1 MSCVKTIFFII
12 FLNILGFTQINAQNI
27 ALDTVYFV
35 KKTPFLQKILSL
47 EDLYANINLSPDNYI
62 IPVLGTL
69 YAPNGQEII
78 MDDKLMYV
86 NIQQTGFV
94 YQLFSQKDSLLEFR
108 RIDRTININYN
119 IGCYNFLYKDQL
131 YSYGGYGFWKTNG
144 HIRQFNA
151 MDKQWDIIP
160 MNYEIFSNGNRWYSK
175 KAEKLFV
182 PFQIIMNTGLKFIP
196 ENQFESQ
203 WESYYLD
210 LKQKVWFKLG
220 MLDPSVKKIFAEDK
234 NSTAFLSVQ
243 NGFLHLIN
251 DEIYYFNFI
260 DNKIYKSI
268 KSDYN
273 QFFIRRYGF
282 RNVFEDKEQIYFY
295 YPSSGQFETLPF
307 KLSNFELLNFPIWRR
322 DTGRDKYIAFVLLFI
337 TIIFFITRYFKQK
350 IQHRIVLSQLKHL
363 KAKSVSQA
371 FVGTEISLIDILLKA
386 SVANE
391 KIEIHQINHVLG
403 IKDKNVGLQKKVRS
417 DIINGINDKYQIITN
432 GPNPLIVSIR
442 KEDDKRFLEYF
453 ILASEIR
460 EIQKIINKSNSN

>member
-1 MSCVKTIFFII
+1 MICVKTIFFII

-234 NSTAFLSVQ
+234 NPTAFLSVQ

-403 IKDKNVGLQKKVRS
+403 IKDKNVGLQKK
-417 DIINGINDKYQIITN
+417 GK
-432 GPNPLIVSIR
+432 
-442 KEDDKRFLEYF
+442 K
-453 ILASEIR
+453 
-460 EIQKIINKSNSN
+460 

>member
-220 MLDPSVKKIFAEDK
+220 MLDPSVKKIFADDK
-234 NSTAFLSVQ
+234 NPTAFLSVQ

-307 KLSNFELLNFPIWRR
+307 KLSNFELLKFPIWRR
-322 DTGRDKYIAFVLLFI
+322 DTGRDKYVAFILLFI

-417 DIINGINDKYQIITN
+417 DVINGINDKYQIITN

>member
-151 MDKQWDIIP
+151 MDKQWDIVP

-234 NSTAFLSVQ
+234 NPTAFLSVQ

-307 KLSNFELLNFPIWRR
+307 KLSNFELLKFPIWRR
-322 DTGRDKYIAFVLLFI
+322 DTGRDKYVAFILLFI

-417 DIINGINDKYQIITN
+417 DVINGINDKYQIITN

>member
-1 MSCVKTIFFII
+1 MSCIKKTFLII
-12 FLNILGFTQINAQNI
+12 FLNILGFAQIYAQNL

-35 KKTPFLQKILSL
+35 KKTPFLQKILSSQ
-47 EDLYANINLSPDNYI
+47 DLYANINLSPDNYI
-62 IPVLGTL
+62 IPVMGTL

-78 MDDKLMYV
+78 MDDELIYV

-119 IGCYNFLYKDQL
+119 IGCYNFLHQGQL

-151 MDKQWDIIP
+151 MDKQWDIVP
-160 MNYEIFSNGNRWYSK
+160 MNDEIFSNGNRWYSK

-196 ENQFESQ
+196 ENQLESQ

-210 LKQKVWFKLG
+210 LKQKAWFKLG
-220 MLDPSVKKIFAEDK
+220 MLDPSVRKIFAEDK
-234 NSTAFLSVQ
+234 NPTAFLSVE

-260 DNKIYKSI
+260 ENKIYKSI

-273 QFFIRRYGF
+273 QFFIRRFGF
-282 RNVFEDKEQIYFY
+282 RNVFEYKEQIYFY
-295 YPSSGQFETLPF
+295 YPSSGQFEKVPF
-307 KLSNFELLNFPIWRR
+307 NLSNFELLKFPIWRR
-322 DTGRDKYIAFVLLFI
+322 DTGSDKYVAFVLLFI

-350 IQHRIVLSQLKHL
+350 IQQRIVLSQLKHL

-371 FVGTEISLIDILLKA
+371 FVGTEISLIEMLLQA
-386 SVANE
+386 SLANK

-403 IKDKNVGLQKKVRS
+403 IKDKNMGLQKKVRS
-417 DIINGINDKYQIITN
+417 DVINSINDKYQIITN
-432 GPNPLIVSIR
+432 SPNPLIVSIR

-453 ILASEIR
+453 VLPSEVR

>member
-151 MDKQWDIIP
+151 MDKQWDIVP

-234 NSTAFLSVQ
+234 NPTAFLSVQ

-307 KLSNFELLNFPIWRR
+307 KLSNFELLKFPIWRR
-322 DTGRDKYIAFVLLFI
+322 DTGRDKYVAFILLFI

-386 SVANE
+386 SLANE

-417 DIINGINDKYQIITN
+417 DVINGINDKYQIITN

>member
-1 MSCVKTIFFII
+1 MSCVKTIFFSI

-220 MLDPSVKKIFAEDK
+220 MLDPSVKKIFADDK
-234 NSTAFLSVQ
+234 NPTAFLSVQ

-307 KLSNFELLNFPIWRR
+307 KLSNFELLKFPIWRR

-417 DIINGINDKYQIITN
+417 DVINGINDKYQIITN

>member
-1 MSCVKTIFFII
+1 MSCVKNIFLII
-12 FLNILGFTQINAQNI
+12 FLNILGFAQINAQHFE
-27 ALDTVYFV
+27 LDTVYFV
-35 KKTPFLQKILSL
+35 KKTPFLQKILSYQ
-47 EDLYANINLSPDNYI
+47 DLYANINLSPDNYL
-62 IPVLGTL
+62 IPAQGTI
-69 YAPNGQEII
+69 YGPNGQEII
-78 MDDKLMYV
+78 KDNNSLYV

-94 YQLFSQKDSLLEFR
+94 FQLFSQNDSLLEFR

-119 IGCYNFLYKDQL
+119 IGCYNFIHQDQL

-151 MDKQWDIIP
+151 MDKQWDIVP
-160 MNYEIFSNGNRWYSK
+160 MNDEIFSNGYRWYSN

-182 PFQIIMNTGLKFIP
+182 PFQSIINTGLKFIP
-196 ENQFESQ
+196 ENEFESQ

-210 LKQKVWFKLG
+210 LKQKAWFKLG
-220 MLDPSVKKIFAEDK
+220 MLDPSVRKIFGEDK
-234 NSTAFLSVQ
+234 NPTAFLSV
-243 NGFLHLIN
+243 NDGLLHIIN

-273 QFFIRRYGF
+273 QFFIRRFGF
-282 RNVFEDKEQIYFY
+282 RNVFEYKEQIYFY
-295 YPSSGQFETLPF
+295 YASRGQFETVPF
-307 KLSNFELLNFPIWRR
+307 NLSNFELLKFPIWRR
-322 DTGRDKYIAFVLLFI
+322 NTGSDKYVAFVLLFI

-350 IQHRIVLSQLKHL
+350 IQQRIVLSQLKHL
-363 KAKSVSQA
+363 KAKSVGQA
-371 FVGTEISLIDILLKA
+371 FVGTEISLIEMLLKA
-386 SVANE
+386 SLANE

-417 DIINGINDKYQIITN
+417 DVINGINDKYQIITN
-432 GPNPLIVSIR
+432 GPNPLIVSVR

-453 ILASEIR
+453 ILPSEVR

>member
-1 MSCVKTIFFII
+1 MSCVKKAFLII
-12 FLNILGFTQINAQNI
+12 FLNILGFAQINAQHSE
-27 ALDTVYFV
+27 LDTAYFV
-35 KKTPFLQKILSL
+35 KKTPFLQKILSYQ
-47 EDLYANINLSPDNYI
+47 DLDANINLSPDNYL
-62 IPVLGTL
+62 IPLQGTV
-69 YAPNGQEII
+69 YGPNGQEII
-78 MDDKLMYV
+78 KNNNSLYV

-94 YQLFSQKDSLLEFR
+94 YQLFSQNDSLLEFR

-119 IGCYNFLYKDQL
+119 IGSYNFIHQDQL

-151 MDKQWDIIP
+151 MDKQWDIVP
-160 MNYEIFSNGNRWYSK
+160 MNDEIFSNGYRWYSNK
-175 KAEKLFV
+175 VEKLFV
-182 PFQIIMNTGLKFIP
+182 PFQSIINSGLKFIP
-196 ENQFESQ
+196 ENELESQ

-210 LKQKVWFKLG
+210 LKLKAWFKLG
-220 MLDPSVKKIFAEDK
+220 VLDPSVRKIFGEDK
-234 NSTAFLSVQ
+234 NPTAFLSVN
-243 NGFLHLIN
+243 NGFLHIIN

-273 QFFIRRYGF
+273 QFFIRRFGF
-282 RNVFEDKEQIYFY
+282 RNVFEYKEQIYFY
-295 YPSSGQFETLPF
+295 YASRGQFETVPF
-307 KLSNFELLNFPIWRR
+307 NLSNFELLKFPIWRR
-322 DTGRDKYIAFVLLFI
+322 NTGSDKYVAFVLLFI

-350 IQHRIVLSQLKHL
+350 IQQRIVLSQLKHL
-363 KAKSVSQA
+363 KAKSVGQA
-371 FVGTEISLIDILLKA
+371 FVGAEISLIDMLLQA
-386 SVANE
+386 SLANE

-417 DIINGINDKYQIITN
+417 DVINGINDKYQIITN

-453 ILASEIR
+453 ILPSEVR

>member
-1 MSCVKTIFFII
+1 MSCVRNIFLII
-12 FLNILGFTQINAQNI
+12 FLNILGFAQINAQYSE
-27 ALDTVYFV
+27 LDTVYFV
-35 KKTPFLQKILSL
+35 KKSPFLQKILSYQ
-47 EDLYANINLSPDNYI
+47 DLDANINLSPDNYL
-62 IPVLGTL
+62 IPLQGTV
-69 YAPNGQEII
+69 YGPNGQEII
-78 MDDKLMYV
+78 KNNNSLYV

-94 YQLFSQKDSLLEFR
+94 YQLFSQNDSLLEFR

-119 IGCYNFLYKDQL
+119 IGCYNFIHQDQL

-151 MDKQWDIIP
+151 MDKQWDIVP
-160 MNYEIFSNGNRWYSK
+160 MNDEIFSNGYRWYSN

-182 PFQIIMNTGLKFIP
+182 PFQTIINTGLKFIP
-196 ENQFESQ
+196 ENELESQ

-210 LKQKVWFKLG
+210 LKQKAWYKLG
-220 MLDPSVKKIFAEDK
+220 MLDPSVRKIFGEDK
-234 NSTAFLSVQ
+234 NPTAFLSVKD
-243 NGFLHLIN
+243 GLLHLIN

-273 QFFIRRYGF
+273 QFFIRRFGF
-282 RNVFEDKEQIYFY
+282 RNVFEYKEQIYFY
-295 YPSSGQFETLPF
+295 YASRGQFETVPF
-307 KLSNFELLNFPIWRR
+307 NLSNFELLKFPIWRR
-322 DTGRDKYIAFVLLFI
+322 DTGSDKYVAFVLLFI

-350 IQHRIVLSQLKHL
+350 IQQRIVLSQLKHL
-363 KAKSVSQA
+363 KAKSVGQA
-371 FVGTEISLIDILLKA
+371 FVGAEISLIDMLLQA
-386 SVANE
+386 SLANE

-417 DIINGINDKYQIITN
+417 DVINGINDKYQIITN

-453 ILASEIR
+453 ILPSEVR

>member
-1 MSCVKTIFFII
+1 MSCVKNTFLII
-12 FLNILGFTQINAQNI
+12 FLNILGFTQINAQHLE
-27 ALDTVYFV
+27 LDTVYFV
-35 KKTPFLQKILSL
+35 KKTPFLQKILTCQ
-47 EDLYANINLSPDNYI
+47 DFYANINLSPDNYI

-78 MDDKLMYV
+78 MDDKLIYV

-94 YQLFSQKDSLLEFR
+94 YQLFSQNDSLLEFR

-119 IGCYNFLYKDQL
+119 IGCYNFIHQDQL

-151 MDKQWDIIP
+151 MDKQWDIVP
-160 MNYEIFSNGNRWYSK
+160 MNDEIFSNGYRWYSK

-182 PFQIIMNTGLKFIP
+182 PFQSIINTGLKFIP
-196 ENQFESQ
+196 ENEYESQ

-210 LKQKVWFKLG
+210 LKQKAWFKLG
-220 MLDPSVKKIFAEDK
+220 MLDPSVRKIFGEDK
-234 NSTAFLSVQ
+234 NPTAFLSVKD
-243 NGFLHLIN
+243 GLLHIIN

-273 QFFIRRYGF
+273 QFFIRRFGF
-282 RNVFEDKEQIYFY
+282 RNVFEYKEQIYFY
-295 YPSSGQFETLPF
+295 YASRGQFETVPF
-307 KLSNFELLNFPIWRR
+307 NLSNFELLKFPIWRR
-322 DTGRDKYIAFVLLFI
+322 NTGSDKYVAFVLLFI
-337 TIIFFITRYFKQK
+337 TIIFFIIRYFKQK
-350 IQHRIVLSQLKHL
+350 IQQRIVLSQLKHL
-363 KAKSVSQA
+363 KAKSVNQA
-371 FVGTEISLIDILLKA
+371 FVGTETSLIEMLLKA
-386 SVANE
+386 SLANE

-417 DIINGINDKYQIITN
+417 DVINGINDKYQIITN
-432 GPNPLIVSIR
+432 GPNPLIVSVR

-453 ILASEIR
+453 ILPSEVK